1 MESNGGFGNE
11 DRLMVCCR
19 LKILLTGGDKVDQI
33 LTDSGLEGDIFIQR
47 VIFFCVKFESV
58 VIS

>member
-33 LTDSGLEGDIFIQR
+33 LTDSGLEGDVFSR
-47 VIFFCVKFESV
+47 SFFFCVKVVFA